1 MTKPQEKTMRLN
13 ATQVERTLAQFDGSV
28 VPDDHPINDDLS
40 RVFGDHTFF
49 LDDSGLNIL
58 EAADVPEVGAEAG
71 EIVNLAYW
79 SDANLTQLRPHEPEP
94 TGVVIILAARH

>member
-1 MTKPQEKTMRLN
+1 MRLN
-13 ATQVERTLAQFDGSV
+13 AMQVDRTLAQFDGSV
-28 VPDDHPINDDLS
+28 VPNDHPINDELN

-49 LDDSGLNIL
+49 LDNSGLNIL
-58 EAADVPEVGAEAG
+58 EVADVPDAGAEAA

-94 TGVVIILAARH
+94 TGVVVILAAKH